1 MRIRS
6 ALSILSIAG
15 ATTLGCQSPSKPGPA
30 ASSAEVTDCDEL
42 TRRLSIG
49 LPFERSNIL
58 VILTDD
64 IGMDHTAAWNAHPE
78 PSYTPTLDALTCAGT
93 SFRRAYSH
101 PTCSP
106 SRATLLTGRMPSRY
120 GIGRWL
126 GDNGIWGLPRDETTL
141 PELLAEHG
149 YSAGL
154 AGKWHLGAAS
164 DPDAPRHMLDQ
175 GFDYHRGSYSNLMM
189 ALGTGHT
196 PRGYRQWERLE
207 DGVPAWTT
215 DYNITVTTDDALT
228 LVELLP
234 EPWFLY
240 VAYNS
245 AHDPLHRPPDHLL
258 IDPDAVSE
266 DSEDL
271 ELYRAMVTATDLELG
286 RLLTSIDDD
295 VLENTLV
302 IYMADNGTPRW
313 GITAPLDPSRGKGT
327 AYEGGVHVPMIWAGR
342 GVSEHDATSSA
353 LVSFADVFPTLAAL
367 ADIDLATW
375 APFASDQPLALDG
388 ESLTP
393 LLDDPSR
400 DTARTVV
407 LSEAFYPTGP
417 GPYTWTRTT
426 AVSDNWK
433 YVLLEGEDSTGDP
446 DVDVREEL
454 YRLPADDPESGSWF
468 LDEGPD
474 LNAEGALDAEAQS
487 AFDELSQAMERTLS
501 ARPFEY

>member
-1 MRIRS
+1 MVM
-6 ALSILSIAG
+6 A
-15 ATTLGCQSPSKPGPA
+15 CQSPTGLKVSHTPPEIVGC
-30 ASSAEVTDCDEL
+30 ETL
-42 TRRLSIG
+42 TENLSTG
-49 LPFERSNIL
+49 LPFDRSNIL
-58 VILTDD
+58 IILTDD
-64 IGMDHTAAWNAHPE
+64 IGMDHTAAWNAQPE
-78 PSYTPTLDALTCAGT
+78 PSYTPTLDALTCAGM

-126 GDNGIWGLPRDETTL
+126 GDSGSWGLPQAEVTL
-141 PELLAEHG
+141 PELLAARG

-154 AGKWHLGAAS
+154 AGKWHLGPAA

-175 GFDYHRGSYSNLMM
+175 GFEYHRGSYSNLMM
-189 ALGTGHT
+189 ALGTGHL
-196 PRGYRQWERLE
+196 PRGYWQWERLE

-215 DYNITVTTDDALT
+215 DYNITTTTDDALR
-228 LVELLP
+228 LVDLLP

-258 IDPDAVSE
+258 IDPEAVTE
-266 DSEDL
+266 QSEDL
-271 ELYRAMVTATDLELG
+271 DLYRAMVTATDIELG
-286 RLLTSIDDD
+286 RLLTSIDADT
-295 VLENTLV
+295 LENTLV
-302 IYMADNGTPRW
+302 IYMADNGTPKW

-342 GVSEHDATSSA
+342 GVSESRSTSSA
-353 LVSFADVFPTLAAL
+353 LVSFADVFPTIAAL
-367 ADIDLATW
+367 VDLDLTTWLAPDATE
-375 APFASDQPLALDG
+375 PLRLDG
-388 ESLTP
+388 ESLKP
-393 LLDDPSR
+393 LLDDPSQ
-400 DTARTVV
+400 DTARTVL
-407 LSEAFYPTGP
+407 LSEAFFPAGA

-426 AVSDNWK
+426 AVSDTWK

-454 YRLPADDPESGSWF
+454 YRIPPDDPEAGSWF

-474 LNAEGALDAEAQS
+474 LYAEGPLDADAQE
-487 AFDELSQAMERTLS
+487 AFDQLSQVMEDTLS
-501 ARPFEY
+501 SRPFEY